1 MPDTVIHAGSAE
13 LGPAH
18 PVEVAAVEPEPT
30 RQERLAR
37 LRTIFVGG
45 LLGLAVL
52 AASYAAAE
60 IVLPILL
67 AFVLNLVFR
76 PVLRV
81 LLRARLS
88 QTLAALVIVL
98 SLVALF
104 VGAAVLLSGPVSSW
118 MGRLPET
125 LPRIEQRVK
134 ALSSPIKSLQG
145 ALQRIQNIA
154 PVGGGGGGQ
163 QGAAPTPAPGASL
176 APKILAQ
183 VWAVAGAA
191 FTTLVALFF
200 ILVSGDTFL
209 RRLVEIMPRFQEKR
223 QLVDISQ
230 EIEED
235 LSVYLATITMMNT
248 FVGVATGTVAWLCGL
263 GDPLLWG
270 TIAFLLNYVPILG
283 PTVGV
288 ITFFVAGLVTL
299 DPLWMAFVPA
309 GLYILIHVAEG
320 ETITPML
327 LAHRFTVNPV
337 LIMIGVFF
345 WYWMWGVVGAI
356 LSTPMLAIVKI
367 ICDRI
372 EPLKPVGHFIGR

>member
-1 MPDTVIHAGSAE
+1 MPDTVVSPDPDADLA
-13 LGPAH
+13 LAPAT
-18 PVEVAAVEPEPT
+18 EPEPT
-30 RQERLAR
+30 RQEQLAK

-45 LLGLAVL
+45 LLALALL

-81 LLRARLS
+81 LLRARLP
-88 QTLAALVIVL
+88 QPLAALLIVL

-104 VGAAVLLSGPVSSW
+104 GGAAVLLSGPVSSW
-118 MGRLPET
+118 IGQLPET

-134 ALSSPIKSLQG
+134 VLSSPIKSLQG
-145 ALQRIQNIA
+145 ALQRVQNIA
-154 PVGGGGGGQ
+154 PVAGAGGGSGQ
-163 QGAAPTPAPGASL
+163 PAAAQGAAAGTPLPQ
-176 APKILAQ
+176 KILTQ
-183 VWAVAGAA
+183 VWIVAGGA

-200 ILVSGDTFL
+200 ILVSGETFL
-209 RRLVEIMPRFQEKR
+209 RRLVEIMPRFKDKR

-230 EIEED
+230 EIEDD
-235 LSVYLATITMMNT
+235 LSVYLATITMMNS
-248 FVGVATGTVAWLCGL
+248 FVGIATGAVAWLCGL

-270 TIAFLLNYVPILG
+270 TLAFLLNYVPILG
-283 PTVGV
+283 PTMGV
-288 ITFFVAGLVTL
+288 IIFFVAGLVTL

-327 LAHRFTVNPV
+327 LARRFTVNPV
-337 LIMIGVFF
+337 LVMIGVFF

-356 LSTPMLAIVKI
+356 LATPLLAITKI

-372 EPLKPVGHFIGR
+372 EPLRPVGHFIGR

>member
-1 MPDTVIHAGSAE
+1 MPDTVIPTDSSTELAPAE
-13 LGPAH
+13 PA
-18 PVEVAAVEPEPT
+18 EIEAVEAEPS
-30 RQERLAR
+30 RAEKLAR
-37 LRTIFVGG
+37 LRTIFLGG
-45 LLGLAVL
+45 LFALALL

-60 IVLPILL
+60 VVLPILL

-81 LLRARLS
+81 LLRTRLP
-88 QTLAALVIVL
+88 QPLAALIIVL

-104 VGAAVLLSGPVSSW
+104 VVLGVLLSGPVSSW
-118 MGRLPET
+118 IGKLPET
-125 LPRIEQRVK
+125 LPRIEQRIRV
-134 ALSSPIKSLQG
+134 LSSPIKSLQG
-145 ALQRIQNIA
+145 ALQHIQNIA
-154 PVGGGGGGQ
+154 PGVAAGGQ
-163 QGAAPTPAPGASL
+163 QGAAQGTPIAQ
-176 APKILAQ
+176 KILTQ
-183 VWAVAGAA
+183 VWTVAGGA

-200 ILVSGDTFL
+200 ILVSGETFL
-209 RRLVEIMPRFQEKR
+209 RRLVEILPQFKTKR
-223 QLVDISQ
+223 QVVDISQ

-235 LSVYLATITMMNT
+235 LSIYLATITMMNS

-270 TIAFLLNYVPILG
+270 TLAFLLNYVPILG
-283 PTVGV
+283 PTMGV
-288 ITFFVAGLVTL
+288 IIFFIAGVVTL

-337 LIMIGVFF
+337 LIMVGVFF

-356 LSTPMLAIVKI
+356 LATPLLAITKI

-372 EPLKPVGHFIGR
+372 EPLQPVGHFIGR